1 VFNFGAVE
9 LVILMLV
16 GPFVLALYFLPAII
30 AIARHHPNTLGIAL
44 LDLFLGWTLLGWLG
58 ALIWSLVQIASP
70 PAAAPGPPAA
80 GAAGAGPVPGAVRFC
95 TRCGAT
101 LPPDA
106 VFCPACGKDSR
117 G

>member
-1 VFNFGAVE
+1 MFNFGAVE

-58 ALIWSLVQIASP
+58 ALIWSLVQIVS
-70 PAAAPGPPAA
+70 PPAA
-80 GAAGAGPVPGAVRFC
+80 GAAGAGPVTGAVRFC